1 MPSPTSAYS
10 SALHF
15 QERSAWLFAR
25 FDQNDST
32 KPKRAVEGRIG
43 CRLRVSSVAADM
55 QRARCSSARA
65 LCTHPA
71 RVLVLSQSGHD
82 GARSRAKFLATHFRA
97 TVNARALGAFPPAV
111 RFHQGTSRI

>member
-15 QERSAWLFAR
+15 QVRSAWLFAH

-43 CRLRVSSVAADM
+43 CRLRVSVGCGRHAKGPS
-55 QRARCSSARA
+55 SSARA

-97 TVNARALGAFPPAV
+97 TVNARARGAFPPAV
-111 RFHQGTSRI
+111 RFHQGTSRV

>member
-43 CRLRVSSVAADM
+43 CRLRVSVGCGRHAKGPMLLGSGPLHTSGSGT
-55 QRARCSSARA
+55 RAF
-65 LCTHPA
+65 PI
-71 RVLVLSQSGHD
+71 
-82 GARSRAKFLATHFRA
+82 RSRRG
-97 TVNARALGAFPPAV
+97 AL
-111 RFHQGTSRI
+111 SRQVPCHPFSCNR